1 MQENILLILK
11 KRSLAHRGQSV
22 FPTVLTTEFSEVPL
36 QKFTNTVAIHLLKE
50 LIMNTTL
57 GTTEIN
63 DPARYAASS
72 AWAGS
77 ASAVSWGAIFAGAAA
92 AAALSLILLILGT
105 GLGLGA
111 ISPWANDGI
120 EAKTLG
126 LSTIVWITLTSI
138 VASGL
143 GGYLA
148 GRLRTKWAS
157 AQVDEVYFR
166 DTAHGLLAWA
176 VATLLTASLLTSA
189 ASSIL
194 GAGVKAGAA
203 VAGGAV
209 GSVGVAATVA
219 GANADKLGLDNN
231 SSSYFVDSL
240 FRKPPTAAAAVTTPT
255 TDLNGA
261 NNLPASEVPTAEV
274 ARIFANALRTNALPP
289 ADVQYLGQVIATHTG
304 LTQQEAETRVKDTYN
319 LWQTKLHEAEVATK
333 KAADEARKSTAYIS
347 LWLFVSLL
355 AGAFAASWLATF
367 GGRQRD
373 L

>member
-57 GTTEIN
+57 GTNEIN

-143 GGYLA
+143 GGYL
-148 GRLRTKWAS
+148 
-157 AQVDEVYFR
+157 
-166 DTAHGLLAWA
+166 
-176 VATLLTASLLTSA
+176 
-189 ASSIL
+189 
-194 GAGVKAGAA
+194 
-203 VAGGAV
+203 
-209 GSVGVAATVA
+209 
-219 GANADKLGLDNN
+219 
-231 SSSYFVDSL
+231 
-240 FRKPPTAAAAVTTPT
+240 
-255 TDLNGA
+255 
-261 NNLPASEVPTAEV
+261 
-274 ARIFANALRTNALPP
+274 
-289 ADVQYLGQVIATHTG
+289 
-304 LTQQEAETRVKDTYN
+304 
-319 LWQTKLHEAEVATK
+319 
-333 KAADEARKSTAYIS
+333 
-347 LWLFVSLL
+347 
-355 AGAFAASWLATF
+355 
-367 GGRQRD
+367 
-373 L
+373 